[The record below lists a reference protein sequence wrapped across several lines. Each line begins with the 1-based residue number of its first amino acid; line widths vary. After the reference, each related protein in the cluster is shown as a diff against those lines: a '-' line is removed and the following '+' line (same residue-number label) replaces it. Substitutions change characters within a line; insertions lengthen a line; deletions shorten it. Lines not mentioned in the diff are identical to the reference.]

1 MKTLIYL
8 PFLLLLLSASCK
20 KEEVL
25 PEATQRGKKAFGC
38 YVNGELWVPK
48 GRSSTFQSNFSLT
61 YEPGYKG
68 GSLEIDVYRR
78 FGENPEDKE
87 DMHIY
92 TGQMD
97 SEGIYKLDNP
107 KTGAA
112 IFRGRCIYGREVEI
126 FREGI
131 LEITRL
137 DLEEGIISG
146 KFEFVLAKEGCD
158 TIRVTEGRFD
168 YKL

>member
-48 GRSSTFQSNFSLT
+48 GRPSTFESNFSLT

-68 GSLEIDVYRR
+68 GTLGIRAFRILNSNKESIYL
-78 FGENPEDKE
+78 GTSHLDK
-87 DMHIY
+87 
-92 TGQMD
+92 
-97 SEGIYKLDNP
+97 EGIYSLNDP
-107 KTGAA
+107 AIGAA
-112 IFRGRCIYGREVEI
+112 F
-126 FREGI
+126 FI
-131 LEITRL
+131 LQIV
-137 DLEEGIISG
+137 II
-146 KFEFVLAKEGCD
+146 
-158 TIRVTEGRFD
+158 
-168 YKL
+168 